1 MDKKQF
7 KELQDRAERPSRLVA
22 TMLTNDAPRTL
33 IYGATHKRDTFH
45 VYLGE
50 DAKIHLVTYDADGF
64 LRKHETERELDAA
77 DYEPSKYAYPEAS
90 DYEFALLL
98 LNLGVDINFLAFGER
113 EPSAFYGARLEEL
126 AQVPEDHTPA
136 RIRITAGE
144 IELPAES
151 VFRKDV
157 DKRSA
162 LTREMHMLVNTA
174 LERLNKLYRYRGQD
188 VRAQLDEIPSRV
200 QQFVRTTA
208 AELSAYEMPEKVKSR
223 MLKELHHQVFGE

>member
-1 MDKKQF
+1 MNKKQF
-7 KELQDRAERPSRLVA
+7 KDLQDRAERPSRLDA
-22 TMLTNDAPRTL
+22 SMLTNDAPRTL

-45 VYLGE
+45 VYLGG
-50 DAKIHLVTYDADGF
+50 DGQIHLVTYDSDGF
-64 LRKHETERELDAA
+64 LRKHETECDLEAA
-77 DYEPSKYAYPEAS
+77 DYEPTKYAYPEAS
-90 DYEFALLL
+90 DFEFASLL
-98 LNLGVDINFLAFGER
+98 LNMGVDINFLAFDDR
-113 EPSAFYGARLEEL
+113 APAAFYGYRLEEL

-151 VFRKDV
+151 VFRKDM

-174 LERLNKLYRYRGQD
+174 LERLNKLYRYRGEN
-188 VRAQLDEIPSRV
+188 VRAMLDEIPYRV

-208 AELSAYEMPEKVKSR
+208 AELSAYEMPEKVKNR